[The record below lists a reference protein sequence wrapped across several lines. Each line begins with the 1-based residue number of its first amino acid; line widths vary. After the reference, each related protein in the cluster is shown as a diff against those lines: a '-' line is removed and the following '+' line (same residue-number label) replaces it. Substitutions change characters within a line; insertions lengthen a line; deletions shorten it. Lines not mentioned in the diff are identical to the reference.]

1 MSIQTRNTPS
11 IFGGI
16 LLVVGNVIGAG
27 ILALPIAIA
36 QIGFAYSILVLL
48 CFWLIMMLGAY
59 YFLEANLAM
68 PQGSNFISMSR
79 AALGRLGVL
88 LTWTCNLLVMYC
100 LISAFI
106 AGGGDVVAVNFQY
119 LGIKLPA
126 WVSPIIFLG
135 LFGFIVSCGIHITD
149 HANRILMITKALV
162 FLAVILGLTFHF
174 NDNIISYAPQRNI
187 SAGLIVIVIT
197 SYGFANLIPSLRVY
211 YQSDVQKLRKI
222 VFWGMFIPFLCYC
235 IWVILVFATI
245 PYEGKFGLA
254 QMSQSANPVADLQH
268 ALNQALHIQWITQAI
283 NIFSAITIVTSF
295 LASSIALTDF
305 VADGCNISKTQKN
318 AWLIY
323 LIAYIPALAAV
334 IFYPRA
340 FLAGLSVAGAV
351 GIVQLLIIPTF
362 IVYAFRYSR
371 KQRNLNYSVI
381 GGKGLLLIFLVIS
394 FALLLII
401 ILK

>member
-1 MSIQTRNTPS
+1 MTIQTQTSPS

-16 LLVVGNVIGAG
+16 LLVIGNVIGAG

-36 QIGFAYSILVLL
+36 QIGFAYAILVLL
-48 CFWLIMMLGAY
+48 CIWLIMMLGAY

-79 AALGRLGVL
+79 AALGRLGVV
-88 LTWTCNLLVMYC
+88 LTWACNLLVMYC

-126 WVSPIIFLG
+126 WVSPTIFLVI
-135 LFGFIVSCGIHITD
+135 FGFIVSRGIHITD
-149 HANRILMITKALV
+149 HANRFLMITKALV
-162 FLAVILGLTFHF
+162 FIAVIMGLLFHF
-174 NDNIISYAPQRNI
+174 NADIIQYTPQQNL

-235 IWVILVFATI
+235 IWVILVFSTI
-245 PYEGKFGLA
+245 PYSGKFGLQ
-254 QMSQSANPVADLQH
+254 QMAQSANPVADLQH

-305 VADGCNISKTQKN
+305 VADGCNISKNQKH
-318 AWLIY
+318 AWIIY
-323 LIAYIPALAAV
+323 LIAYLPALCAV

-340 FLAGLSVAGAV
+340 FLAGLSIAGAI
-351 GIVQLLIIPTF
+351 GIVQLLIIPIF

-371 KQRNLNYSVI
+371 QQRNLSYSVF
-381 GGKGLLLIFLVIS
+381 GGKSLLLIFLVIS
-394 FALLLII
+394 CALLLITV
-401 ILK
+401 LK